1 MYVVFTMFCVLPV
14 LVGVQV
20 IGIHMRDGS
29 ELRATGKLQAL
40 AYETIPGV
48 RGTIYDAGGRTLAVN
63 TARHDLAVDPT
74 WGDFD
79 EHAEE
84 FYARLANVTGRTAS
98 YYRSRVNARPNGSK
112 YVSLGRKL
120 EETQRAVVES
130 WDYPFVI
137 IETTFDRLYNYETT
151 LAHVLGHVNSDGTG
165 AAGLELRY
173 DNFLQGTD
181 GRRERRRNLR
191 GTTSALVGGGD
202 TAPHHG
208 ESLVLTID
216 LVQQSI
222 LEESLAAG
230 VAESGAKWA
239 TAVALDPNSGAV
251 LAMASVPTYD
261 PNRPA
266 AYPVASLRNRAVTD
280 QFEPGSTFKLVSTVA
295 AVETNVAKLT
305 DEVDTGQGYA
315 VFSGRAMRDTHA
327 NGIISLAEAISVSS
341 NIAVATI
348 AQRVEARKLY
358 EYARNLGF
366 GQPTWIDLPGEVSGL
381 LKKPSTWSGTT
392 KTSMSIGYE
401 VSVTPIQLVN
411 AYAAFANG
419 GRLMQPYVV
428 AERRDI
434 LGQTTWRADTDSVR
448 IAFKRKTADKLLGA
462 FESVVNEGTA
472 TSAKVNG
479 LRIAGKTGTS
489 LKVVEGRYVSGRSR
503 ASFVGFFPADDPQ
516 VVLAIVIDEP
526 KTSIY
531 GSEVAAPVFRHIVEG
546 WLPSLSNVH
555 TRPQIAEAD
564 AIPLEE
570 FPAPEVGGRPL
581 AVVRG
586 LLHSAGFVVDVPSRA
601 PDDVFVADVELR
613 RKTRVQL
620 ASVELSSETASAEV
634 MPDLR
639 GLGARQAVYWLQAK
653 DIKVKVEGHGRV
665 VSQIPA
671 AGRSLSGE
679 ATLVCR

>member
-1 MYVVFTMFCVLPV
+1 MYVVFTMFCALPI

-20 IGIHMRDGS
+20 IGIHMGEGA
-29 ELRATGKLQAL
+29 ELREKGKRQSLT
-40 AYETIPGV
+40 YEAIPAV
-48 RGTIYDAGGRTLAVN
+48 RGTIYDAAGRTLAVN
-63 TARHDLAVDPT
+63 TGRHDLAIDPT
-74 WGDFD
+74 WGNFD
-79 EHAEE
+79 EHAEQ
-84 FYARLANVTGRTAS
+84 FYARLADVTGKSAS
-98 YYRSRVNARPNGSK
+98 SYRSRVNARPDGSK
-112 YVSLGRKL
+112 YVSLARKL
-120 EETQRAVVES
+120 EETQRGVIES
-130 WDYPFVI
+130 WEYPFVI
-137 IETTFDRLYNYETT
+137 IETTFDRRYNYETS
-151 LAHVLGHVNSDGTG
+151 LAHVLGHVNADGTG
-165 AAGLELRY
+165 AAGLELQY
-173 DNFLQGTD
+173 DEFLQGND
-181 GRRERRRNLR
+181 GRRERRRDLH

-202 TAPHHG
+202 TAPRHG

-216 LVQQSI
+216 LVRQSI
-222 LEESLAAG
+222 LEEALAAG

-239 TAVALDPNSGAV
+239 TAIALDPNSGAV

-266 AYPVASLRNRAVTD
+266 AYPVERRRNRAVAD
-280 QFEPGSTFKLVSTVA
+280 QFEPGSTFKLVSAVA
-295 AVETNVAKLT
+295 AVETDVAKLT
-305 DEVDTGQGYA
+305 DEVDTGKGYA

-327 NGIISLAEAISVSS
+327 NGVVSLAEAISVSS

-348 AQRVEARKLY
+348 AQRIEPRKLY

-366 GQPTWIDLPGEVSGL
+366 GQPTWIDLPGETSGL

-401 VSVTPIQLVN
+401 VAVTPIQLVN

-434 LGQTTWRADTDSVR
+434 SGEPTWRADTDSVR

-472 TSAKVNG
+472 TNARING
-479 LRIAGKTGTS
+479 LRVAGKTGTS
-489 LKVVEGRYVSGRSR
+489 IKVVEGRYASGRSR

-516 VVLAIVIDEP
+516 VVLAIVMDEP
-526 KTSIY
+526 ETSIY
-531 GSEVAAPVFRHIVEG
+531 GSEVAAPVFRSIVES

-564 AIPLEE
+564 AVPLEE
-570 FPAPEVGGRPL
+570 FPAPEVDGRPL
-581 AVVRG
+581 AVARG
-586 LLHSAGFVVDVPSRA
+586 LLHSAGFQVHAPPRA
-601 PDDVFVADVELR
+601 SDDVFVADVELR
-613 RKTRVQL
+613 RTTNVQF
-620 ASVELSSETASAEV
+620 ATVELSSEPVSAET

-653 DIKVKVEGHGRV
+653 DINVKVEGHGRV